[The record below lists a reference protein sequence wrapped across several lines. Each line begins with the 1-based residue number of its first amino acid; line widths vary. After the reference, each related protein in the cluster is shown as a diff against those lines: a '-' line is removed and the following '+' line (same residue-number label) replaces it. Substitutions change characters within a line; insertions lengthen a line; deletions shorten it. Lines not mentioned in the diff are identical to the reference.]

1 MAKKAKKLG
10 KSIEGTVVK
19 IKEVVTG
26 KDMAFD
32 FLKLP
37 KAIQEKLGP
46 FGLNHKLGDAAAGCA
61 GQEAVDA
68 IEKVFAGLMA
78 GDWSV
83 RAPRGESV
91 SVTAINSGISKLP
104 PKEAE
109 AATALLIKL
118 GIIKDPKLAP
128 PVAPAK

>member
-1 MAKKAKKLG
+1 MAKKAKKLN
-10 KSIEGTVVK
+10 KVIEGNIIT
-19 IKEVVTG
+19 ITEVVTG
-26 KDMAFD
+26 KKMVFD
-32 FLKLP
+32 ASKLP
-37 KAIQEKLGP
+37 VEIQKKLMP

-68 IEKVFAGLMA
+68 IEKVYAGLMA

-91 SVTAINSGISKLP
+91 SVMAINSGISKLS

-118 GIIKDPKLAP
+118 GIIKDPKLAVVT
-128 PVAPAK
+128 PVK